1 MQVPFSEGTEVKVKN
16 AMGRVLTSDLSTQG
30 LNRLIRQLKDF
41 RDDLDIIAD
50 EIVNK
55 LAERGIRVAEYS
67 VYSDWRDLIE
77 FRYEPMN
84 LGEGEL
90 VGESITLIHR
100 VWYTSSKASI
110 QNEKEAY
117 VSPLLMSEYGA
128 GWYALNGH
136 RGTFPGQRHA
146 FESEWFWYDRNGKKH
161 SSEEDYHMIATQ
173 PMYKALIDM
182 IQNVQAVAKEVFDSY
197 EFG

>member
-1 MQVPFSEGTEVKVKN
+1 
-16 AMGRVLTSDLSTQG
+16 MGRVLTSDLSTQG

-41 RDDLDIIAD
+41 RDDLDVIAD

-90 VGESITLIHR
+90 VGESIQLIHR
-100 VWYTSSKASI
+100 VWYTSSTPSI
-110 QNEKEAY
+110 QNEREAY
-117 VSPLLMSEYGA
+117 VSPMLMSEYGA
-128 GWYALNGH
+128 GPHALEGH

-146 FESEWFWYDRNGKKH
+146 FKSEWRWFDRNGTPH
-161 SSEEDYHMIATQ
+161 SSKDDDHMIATQ
-173 PMYKALIDM
+173 PMYKAFLEM
-182 IQNVQAVAKEVFDSY
+182 MQEVEKVAKEVFDSY